1 VDTELERAI
10 ASFNRAQYLE
20 AGELFERAISS
31 SNPEIKELVAALT
44 QISAA
49 LHLRLERSGRQSCI
63 NLLSQAMLILE
74 DLGPSRGGID
84 VERLFEEIASYTDEL
99 RASPRYE
106 RDGLKRR
113 ARLFLERRLIPK
125 IRLTP

>member
-84 VERLFEEIASYTDEL
+84 V
-99 RASPRYE
+99 
-106 RDGLKRR
+106 
-113 ARLFLERRLIPK
+113 
-125 IRLTP
+125 